1 MIFPR
6 GREWPSIAFEMV
18 YTQNYDD
25 LVHAATVLLEG
36 SEGCIGLVILIKL
49 YPLED
54 GENKIKTG
62 FIELHGYDT
71 KEGRRKK
78 IGRVMVRSGLY
89 FIPFSTNN

>member
-1 MIFPR
+1 MIFLR
-6 GREWPSIAFEMV
+6 EREWPSIAFEMG

-25 LVHAATVLLEG
+25 LVHAATLLLER

-54 GENKIKTG
+54 GENNIKTS
-62 FIELHGYDT
+62 FIELHEYDT

-78 IGRVMVRSGLY
+78 IGRVMVRFGLY